1 MWVWLVGVVSHNVLN
16 WQKREVEYDKY
27 QLDKL
32 TSAKSEFRILLKES
46 KLITYKSH
54 DLVRESDRHYNDII
68 DMLKVRGCCVRGGGG
83 LHDSPAIA
91 ERQAVSGVGLCGRR
105 TRRHASRLLR
115 RNSSQGAP
123 STPHCNIP
131 RRKKTSCN
139 TLTCIN
145 TTCQLQY
152 YFSWRMWVCG

>member
-1 MWVWLVGVVSHNVLN
+1 MWLVGVVSHNVLN

-68 DMLKVRGCCVRGGGG
+68 DMLKVRGVWCEGVVFMMVLLLQKDKRYLVLDCVADEREDMLQGYLEEIHRRGPPPPPTATFPG
-83 LHDSPAIA
+83 
-91 ERQAVSGVGLCGRR
+91 ERKRPV
-105 TRRHASRLLR
+105 
-115 RNSSQGAP
+115 
-123 STPHCNIP
+123 IP
-131 RRKKTSCN
+131 
-139 TLTCIN
+139 
-145 TTCQLQY
+145 
-152 YFSWRMWVCG
+152 

>member
-1 MWVWLVGVVSHNVLN
+1 MGVLN

-32 TSAKSEFRILLKES
+32 MSAKSEFRILLKES

-54 DLVRESDRHYNDII
+54 DLVRESERHYKDII
-68 DMLKVRGCCVRGGGG
+68 DMLKVRGVWCEGCG
-83 LHDSPAIA
+83 LHGGPAAA
-91 ERQAVSGVGLCGRR
+91 ERPAVSGVGLCGRG
-105 TRRHASRLLR
+105 TRGHASRLLR

-131 RRKKTSCN
+131 WGKKTSCI
-139 TLTCIN
+139 TLTCA
-145 TTCQLQY
+145 
-152 YFSWRMWVCG
+152 